1 MTPMTDPNLAVA
13 VLRVS
18 TNEQAESGLGL
29 EAQEASIRA
38 YASANGL
45 ELVSIHTDAGVS
57 GRAALTD
64 RPGLVAALGEIVS
77 RRAGVLLVAKLDRLA
92 RDPFLVLT
100 IEKALNKSGAR
111 LVSAAGEGTQGDDP
125 SQVLMRHVLMAVSA
139 HEAALVSSR
148 TKAALQAKKA
158 RGERI
163 GRPAKGWTVEAGEL
177 VPNEDFPAVARC
189 LELREAGATYEAI
202 RAELGWANPTIRR
215 VLKRWTTLKHLQAA
229 RKAAVKEAPVMN
241 RLDAALAFTGG
252 S

>member
-1 MTPMTDPNLAVA
+1 MTPMTDPNLVVA

-45 ELVSIHTDAGVS
+45 ELASIHTDAGVS
-57 GRAALTD
+57 GRAELTD
-64 RPGLVAALGEIVS
+64 RPGLVAALGEVVS

-100 IEKALNKSGAR
+100 IEKVLKRSGAR
-111 LVSAAGEGTQGDDP
+111 LVSAAGEGTHGDDP
-125 SQVLMRHVLMAVSA
+125 SQVLMRHILMGVSA
-139 HEAALVSSR
+139 HEAALCSSR
-148 TKAALQAKKA
+148 TSAALQAKKA

-163 GRPAKGWTVEAGEL
+163 GRPPKGFKVEAGVL
-177 VPNEDFPAVARC
+177 VPNEDFPAVRRC
-189 LELREAGATYEAI
+189 LELREAGLTYRAI
-202 RAELGWANPTIRR
+202 QAELGWNLNTIRL
-215 VLKRWTTLKHLQAA
+215 VVKRWNNSKTLLAA
-229 RKAAVKEAPVMN
+229 TVQEAPTMS

>member
-1 MTPMTDPNLAVA
+1 MTPMTDPNLVVA

-57 GRAALTD
+57 GRAELTD

-111 LVSAAGEGTQGDDP
+111 LVSAAGEGTHGDDP
-125 SQVLMRHVLMAVSA
+125 SQVLMRHILMGVSA

-148 TKAALQAKKA
+148 TSAAMRAKAA
-158 RGERI
+158 RGERL
-163 GRPAKGWTVEAGEL
+163 GRPPKGFKVEAGVL
-177 VPNEDFPAVARC
+177 VPNEDFPAVRRC
-189 LELREAGATYEAI
+189 LELREAGLTYRAI
-202 RAELGWANPTIRR
+202 QAELGWNLNTIRL
-215 VLKRWTTLKHLQAA
+215 VVKRWNNSKTLLAA
-229 RKAAVKEAPVMN
+229 TVPEAPTMS

>member
-1 MTPMTDPNLAVA
+1 MTPMTDPNLCCAI
-13 VLRVS
+13 LRVS

-38 YASANGL
+38 YATAHGI

-57 GRAALTD
+57 GRAELTD

-100 IEKALNKSGAR
+100 IEKVLKKSGAR

-148 TKAALQAKKA
+148 TAAALRAKAA
-158 RGERI
+158 RGERL
-163 GRPAKGWTVEAGEL
+163 GRPPKGFMVEAGEL
-177 VPNEDFPAVARC
+177 VPNEEFEAVRRC
-189 LELREAGATYEAI
+189 LRMRGNGATYKAI
-202 RAELGWANPTIRR
+202 RMVLGWNDPTIRS
-215 VLKRWTTLKHLQAA
+215 VLKRWGTLDALQAA
-229 RKAAVKEAPVMN
+229 AVKQDRPVGK
-241 RLDAALAFTGG
+241 LEAALAFTGG